1 MNAPASPRR
10 LVVLDVETADAQH
23 SQICAIA
30 LVQIEGDRIAGEWS
44 SLVCPADPP
53 AERNTAVH
61 GLAWKDLHD
70 QPSLAAVWPV
80 VLGLLEGAE
89 ALVAHYASFD
99 KGALERACLREG
111 LAPLTLPWHCTV
123 ALARQAWPSL
133 PDAKLPTL
141 ARHLK
146 VELKHHDALSDA
158 KAAARVYL
166 EASRLLARPGAAP
179 RPPAPSPVVGEER
192 VGSEGKHSWTWRLDR
207 DRADLALDGKRLL
220 ALSTAPGG
228 ARSVVVYDVSG
239 GAVASVSVSGPALG
253 RLDAL
258 LLESLRA
265 AVSVA
270 KASHRVELSA
280 EAWKKIAEGRPGAE
294 RRAA

>member
-1 MNAPASPRR
+1 MTAPAAPRR

-30 LVQIEGDRIAGEWS
+30 LVQIEDGRIAGEWS
-44 SLVCPADPP
+44 SLVCPPDPP

-70 QPSLAAVWPV
+70 QPSLPAVWPV

-123 ALARQAWPSL
+123 ALAKQAWPSL
-133 PDAKLPTL
+133 PDARLPTV
-141 ARHLK
+141 AQHLK

-158 KAAARVYL
+158 KAAARIYL

-179 RPPAPSPVVGEER
+179 VRPPSPVVGEER
-192 VGSEGKHSWTWRLDR
+192 VGSEGKHAWTWRIER

-228 ARSVVVYDVSG
+228 ARSVVVYDASG

-265 AVSVA
+265 AVLVA
-270 KASHRVELSA
+270 KTSHRVELSKD
-280 EAWKKIAEGRPGAE
+280 AWGKIVEGRPGAE

>member
-1 MNAPASPRR
+1 MTAPR
-10 LVVLDVETADAQH
+10 LVALDVETADGAH
-23 SQICAIA
+23 SQICSIA

-44 SLVCPADPP
+44 SLVCPPDRPN
-53 AERNTAVH
+53 ERNTAVH

-70 QPSLAAVWPV
+70 QPSLPKVWPV

-89 ALVAHYASFD
+89 GLIAHWAAFD
-99 KGALERACLREG
+99 RGALERACLREG
-111 LAPLTLPWHCTV
+111 LKPLALPWHCTV
-123 ALARQAWPSL
+123 ALAKQAWPTL

-141 ARHLK
+141 ARHLG

-158 KAAARVYL
+158 RACARVYL
-166 EASRLLARPGAAP
+166 EATRLLARPGAAP
-179 RPPAPSPVVGEER
+179 VRPPSPVAGEER
-192 VGSEGKHSWTWRLDR
+192 IGSEGQHTWTWKIDR

-220 ALSTAPGG
+220 ALSSSPGG
-228 ARSVVVYDVSG
+228 ARSVVVYDASG

-265 AVSVA
+265 AVTVA
-270 KASHRVELSA
+270 KASHGVTLSP
-280 EAWKKIAEGRPGAE
+280 EAWKKIAEGRPGQSE